1 MGKGFGAVI
10 LIVAF
15 LATGCVSQGERVLT
29 RVTMPDGEKATIVS
43 YNNNVPKMFLRDY
56 AMSYIVGGESPTD
69 KQLAAV
75 TEVERA
81 CTEHTRIVHPHIAV
95 TIGTYAVLFGAGGA
109 AGGALGALAFP
120 GAIVGQYAEYA
131 AAAGGT
137 FGAVYGGTINSGKN
151 YTFQSCGRELLSRFP
166 KYGVRATID
175 SPTP

>member
-1 MGKGFGAVI
+1 MDKHMGVTVLIAV
-10 LIVAF
+10 F
-15 LATGCVSQGERVLT
+15 LTTGCVSQGKRVLT
-29 RVTMPDGEKATIVS
+29 RVTMPDGEHATIVS

-56 AMSYIVGGESPTD
+56 AMSYFVVGKKPTD

-95 TIGTYAVLFGAGGA
+95 TIGTYAILFGGAGA

-120 GAIVGQYAEYA
+120 GAIVSQYAEYA
-131 AAAGGT
+131 GAAGGT
-137 FGAVYGGTINSGKN
+137 FGGVYGGTINGGKN

-166 KYGVRATID
+166 KYGVQATID